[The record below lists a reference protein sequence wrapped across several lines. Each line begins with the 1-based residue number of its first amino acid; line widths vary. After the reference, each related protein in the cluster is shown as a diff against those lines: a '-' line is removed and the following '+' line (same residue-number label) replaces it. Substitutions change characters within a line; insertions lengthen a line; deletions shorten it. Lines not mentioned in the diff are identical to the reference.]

1 MTGSL
6 YIRAVVDMPHTGTIT
21 INAGSNYWSISDESP
36 FEMQERQKV
45 VEKYRNSTR
54 MSKLCTE
61 HAQT

>member
-1 MTGSL
+1 
-6 YIRAVVDMPHTGTIT
+6 MPHTGTIT